1 MFEMF
6 AFCIMICQ
14 VEIQVRKMYC
24 VNRAV
29 ANLQFNFEDATHS
42 EEDMQRAK
50 EVCNVLSLNHAKL

>member
-1 MFEMF
+1 
-6 AFCIMICQ
+6 MICQ